1 MPESRIKN
9 SKRNIVSGLIKQT
22 VSIVLPFII
31 RTIILY
37 TLGAEYQG
45 LSGLF
50 SSILQVLNL
59 TDLGFTSAVIYVL
72 YKPVAEGDEEEICA
86 LINYLK
92 IIYRFIGLLILI
104 IGLMLMPFL
113 PSLISGSY
121 PSNINIYLLYLAYL
135 FNAVNSYFLF
145 AYKSALLTAM
155 QRNDLVD
162 HTYTVILTI
171 IRLIQ
176 VIVLL
181 YTKNYYYYAFLLP
194 VATISNNVLLEVI
207 SKKYFPTIRPVGKID
222 AARKALINKQV
233 KAIFIG
239 KMGDI
244 ARNSF
249 DNIILS
255 SFLGLAAVAVY
266 DNYFYIYSAVYGTM
280 TAIGRALQASVG
292 NSVLKESV
300 QKNYNDFFKLDFIF
314 MWVAGWCSICMFC
327 LYQPFMLLW
336 MKGNTEMI
344 LSFPDMLL
352 FCVYFYTINM
362 NNTRNLYIEGNGL
375 YWHCRF
381 WYILEAAGNLCLNV
395 ILGYFF
401 GVTGVLSATIFTIV
415 IFNFIARTN
424 VLFRYFFKRS
434 KSDFYMSHIYFIIVT
449 IANGCFTYILCSLIT
464 CSQVTGLIMRGMLCF
479 IVPNIFYIVLYVR
492 YKEFR
497 PVLNWIKQL

>member
-1 MPESRIKN
+1 M
-9 SKRNIVSGLIKQT
+9 
-22 VSIVLPFII
+22 
-31 RTIILY
+31 Y
-37 TLGAEYQG
+37 
-45 LSGLF
+45 
-50 SSILQVLNL
+50 
-59 TDLGFTSAVIYVL
+59 
-72 YKPVAEGDEEEICA
+72 CW
-86 LINYLK
+86 
-92 IIYRFIGLLILI
+92 
-104 IGLMLMPFL
+104 
-113 PSLISGSY
+113 
-121 PSNINIYLLYLAYL
+121 
-135 FNAVNSYFLF
+135 
-145 AYKSALLTAM
+145 
-155 QRNDLVD
+155 
-162 HTYTVILTI
+162 
-171 IRLIQ
+171 RL
-176 VIVLL
+176 
-181 YTKNYYYYAFLLP
+181 
-194 VATISNNVLLEVI
+194 
-207 SKKYFPTIRPVGKID
+207 YFPTIRPVGKID

-280 TAIGRALQASVG
+280 TDIGRALQASVG

-434 KSDFYMSHIYFIIVT
+434 KSDFYYHCDNRERMFHIHFMFAYHMFTSDWADYERNVMFHCTQYF
-449 IANGCFTYILCSLIT
+449 
-464 CSQVTGLIMRGMLCF
+464 
-479 IVPNIFYIVLYVR
+479 LYSSIC
-492 YKEFR
+492 
-497 PVLNWIKQL
+497 PV